1 MGDVICNQREK
12 LPIYTKDSIA
22 TTDLFLYQVYRAYDF
37 GDKDF
42 SFPPYWFPTCYVYA
56 KNMPIEWGKMVSR
69 RYCDKMMQLF
79 GVNDIDEL
87 KNAISKCTIET
98 DIQYA
103 GSFSPALPILS
114 SIKIEEI
121 GTLN

>member
-1 MGDVICNQREK
+1 MYIHNQEK
-12 LPIYTKDSIA
+12 NKDYTSK
-22 TTDLFLYQVYRAYDF
+22 TN
-37 GDKDF
+37 
-42 SFPPYWFPTCYVYA
+42 SF
-56 KNMPIEWGKMVSR
+56 IES
-69 RYCDKMMQLF
+69 
-79 GVNDIDEL
+79 DIDEL